1 LKNSRRHRDTHDL
14 AVPHSQTSTKP
25 VPTRLPIER
34 KVALAMQ
41 VVVTV
46 AVPGFALYVIAS
58 KSYGD
63 DAEKRAYGIVGA
75 LLMFWLKDSLP
86 RGSDE

>member
-1 LKNSRRHRDTHDL
+1 
-14 AVPHSQTSTKP
+14 
-25 VPTRLPIER
+25 
-34 KVALAMQ
+34 MQ